1 MKKNIYNL
9 CLILLCGMLNSS
21 CLDLVRED
29 STRVSMEDFL
39 KNEDDLRLYVYSL
52 YKPFGSSQGD
62 VSVAGFYATLD
73 GGYFALTE
81 NTTDILTSEK
91 TNVTA
96 PSIVCN
102 THDWD
107 LVASANLVTPLYQK
121 FLPRLTYIS
130 KARMAAL
137 RIMQTTVNNKEKY
150 AAEAKAIIGWAGM
163 ILYDMFGPLPYPS
176 DEQLLYW
183 DEHPLEGEWI
193 ARPSSEDFLA
203 YLEENLTEAIPFL
216 PETQDTW
223 GCLTKGAASMILLR
237 VHLMQKDFVKAKAV
251 AKSVYEMGKE
261 GGGSTYELM
270 KDYSKIFSIDIKETV
285 S

>member
-91 TNVTA
+91 TNVTE
-96 PSIVCN
+96 IGR
-102 THDWD
+102 
-107 LVASANLVTPLYQK
+107 ASC
-121 FLPRLTYIS
+121 R
-130 KARMAAL
+130 
-137 RIMQTTVNNKEKY
+137 E
-150 AAEAKAIIGWAGM
+150 
-163 ILYDMFGPLPYPS
+163 
-176 DEQLLYW
+176 
-183 DEHPLEGEWI
+183 
-193 ARPSSEDFLA
+193 
-203 YLEENLTEAIPFL
+203 
-216 PETQDTW
+216 
-223 GCLTKGAASMILLR
+223 R
-237 VHLMQKDFVKAKAV
+237 V
-251 AKSVYEMGKE
+251 
-261 GGGSTYELM
+261 
-270 KDYSKIFSIDIKETV
+270 
-285 S
+285 